1 MYCFLNEIKNTRYA
15 TKTMLI
21 INLKKKKQNTTIL
34 YGIHPYVTLN
44 TMTDG
49 AVSHILN
56 TV

>member
-1 MYCFLNEIKNTRYA
+1 
-15 TKTMLI
+15 MLI